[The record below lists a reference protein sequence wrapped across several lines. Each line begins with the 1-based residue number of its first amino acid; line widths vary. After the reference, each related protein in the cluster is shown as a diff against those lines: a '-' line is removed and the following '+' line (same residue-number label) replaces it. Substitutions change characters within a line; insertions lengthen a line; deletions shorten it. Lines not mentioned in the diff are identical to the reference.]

1 MLDLSQLN
9 KYKENNRLEAKKAQ
23 GGLPHSIWETY
34 SAFANT
40 FGGYILLGVVENA
53 DKSFSSVPLPS
64 PEKLV
69 VDFWNSVNNHS
80 VVNVN
85 ILSDQNVQI
94 VESGGNQIVVIEV
107 PRADRHDKP
116 VYMGVDP
123 FAGTYRRNGEG
134 DYRCTRD
141 EVRAMMRDQADISQ
155 DARVM
160 DTMTIDCL
168 DMDTIRRYRQR
179 MDNLPPGHVWSELAV
194 EDFLHCI
201 GAMARDADGK
211 LCPTAAGLL
220 MFGHEYEIV
229 REFPHYF
236 LDYQEHDRSAAEDER
251 WTDRIVSSS
260 GDWSGNICDFYFRV
274 YNRIAQDIKVPFK
287 LEGADRIDDTP
298 LHKALR
304 EALANALIHADYY
317 DRRGLVIQKWPDK
330 IRIANP
336 GAFRINVQD
345 ALVGGISDPRNE
357 SLIKMFNLINVG
369 ERAGSGLPSIR
380 TVWQKQGWQEPE
392 IVESFNPDRTTLVLP
407 LAANKVA
414 EKNGD
419 KKVAAKS
426 GGKSSSIA
434 EQRKND
440 ILQYLTDTP
449 ESSSAQIA
457 DAIGL
462 QVSRTKMYLTELIA
476 DGVVVA
482 EGNSRARKYRLKS

>member
-1 MLDLSQLN
+1 MLDLSQLS
-9 KYKENNRLEAKKAQ
+9 KYKENNRIEAKKAQ
-23 GGLPHSIWETY
+23 GGLPRSIWETY

-53 DKSFSSVPLPS
+53 DKSFSSVPLSS

-69 VDFWNSVNNHS
+69 SDFWNSVNNHS

-85 ILSDQNVQI
+85 ILSDRNVQI
-94 VESGGNQIVVIEV
+94 AESGGNRIVIIEV

-116 VYMGVDP
+116 VYAGADP
-123 FAGTYRRNGEG
+123 FAGSYRRNGEG
-134 DYRCTRD
+134 DYRCSKD

-160 DTMTIDCL
+160 DTMTTDVF

-179 MDNLPPGHVWSELAV
+179 MDNLRPGHVWSELAV
-194 EDFLHCI
+194 EDFLHRI
-201 GAMARDADGK
+201 GAMARDGSGK
-211 LCPTAAGLL
+211 LRPTAAGLL

-236 LDYQEHDRSAAEDER
+236 LDYQEHDRSATEDER

-287 LEGADRIDDTP
+287 LNGADRIDDTP

-336 GAFRINVQD
+336 GAFRINVQE
-345 ALVGGISDPRNE
+345 ALVGGVSDPRNE

-414 EKNGD
+414 AKSGD

-426 GGKSSSIA
+426 GGKPGSIS
-434 EQRKND
+434 EKRRND

-449 ESSSAQIA
+449 EASSTQIA

-462 QVSRTKMYLTELIA
+462 QVSRTKMYLAELVASGAI
-476 DGVVVA
+476 VA
-482 EGNSRARKYRLKS
+482 EGSSRARKYRLKS

>member
-1 MLDLSQLN
+1 M
-9 KYKENNRLEAKKAQ
+9 
-23 GGLPHSIWETY
+23 PHSIWETY

-134 DYRCTRD
+134 YYRCTRD

-179 MDNLPPGHVWSELAV
+179 MDNLRPGHVWSELAV

-336 GAFRINVQD
+336 GAFRINVQE
-345 ALVGGISDPRNE
+345 ALVGGVSDPRNE

-392 IVESFNPDRTTLVLP
+392 VVESFNPDRTTLVLP

>member
-94 VESGGNQIVVIEV
+94 VESDGNQIVVIEV

-134 DYRCTRD
+134 YYRCTRD

-330 IRIANP
+330 ICFANP
-336 GAFRINVQD
+336 GAFRINMQE
-345 ALVGGISDPRNE
+345 ALVGGVSDPRNE

-414 EKNGD
+414 EKMAI
-419 KKVAAKS
+419 KKRRQKVAANPALSQSNAKT
-426 GGKSSSIA
+426 IFF
-434 EQRKND
+434 N
-440 ILQYLTDTP
+440 I
-449 ESSSAQIA
+449 
-457 DAIGL
+457 
-462 QVSRTKMYLTELIA
+462 
-476 DGVVVA
+476 
-482 EGNSRARKYRLKS
+482 

>member
-1 MLDLSQLN
+1 
-9 KYKENNRLEAKKAQ
+9 
-23 GGLPHSIWETY
+23 
-34 SAFANT
+34 
-40 FGGYILLGVVENA
+40 
-53 DKSFSSVPLPS
+53 
-64 PEKLV
+64 
-69 VDFWNSVNNHS
+69 
-80 VVNVN
+80 
-85 ILSDQNVQI
+85 
-94 VESGGNQIVVIEV
+94 
-107 PRADRHDKP
+107 
-116 VYMGVDP
+116 
-123 FAGTYRRNGEG
+123 
-134 DYRCTRD
+134 
-141 EVRAMMRDQADISQ
+141 MMRDQADISQ

-179 MDNLPPGHVWSELAV
+179 MDNLRPGHVWSELAV
-194 EDFLHCI
+194 EDFLHRI
-201 GAMARDADGK
+201 GAMARDTNGK
-211 LCPTAAGLL
+211 LRPTAAGLL

-236 LDYQEHDRSAAEDER
+236 LDYQEHDRSTTEDER

-287 LEGADRIDDTP
+287 LKGADRIDDTP

-317 DRRGLVIQKWPDK
+317 NRRGLVIQKWPDK
-330 IRIANP
+330 ICFANP

-345 ALVGGISDPRNE
+345 ALVGGISDPRNGL
-357 SLIKMFNLINVG
+357 LIKMFNLINVG

-407 LAANKVA
+407 LAVNKVA

-449 ESSSAQIA
+449 EASSAQIA